1 MSTNNQMTT
10 ARRLTRRELLRVATV
25 GGVGAVLAACGVAS
39 QSAPTVAP
47 TSAPAAIGASPGAY
61 PRTIQDKFGVVAI
74 PARPQRI
81 MNFYGNAGLDALLA
95 LGEKPVLISTYD
107 GFILQPWQAAAND
120 VPFLI
125 MSAGV
130 PNQEKVFA
138 EGIDLIITAE
148 YPTATQAARDER
160 LPFGDRIPIV
170 SVDQADFEGQLR
182 IIGDA
187 LALEEA
193 AAAKAAEVAQLFADF
208 QPARMPVTVKA
219 FGNYEDGK
227 FWMYREASGL
237 GAMLKRFGL
246 PALSAP
252 TTIGDQES
260 DPEAVQAISFEAMQE
275 LEADLLI
282 GTDFGAGYRIESV
295 AASPLFQQLQAVQ
308 DGRFVVFDLTE
319 SMATCYGSVL
329 SIPAARDALTK
340 ALTAY
345 AAAA

>member
-1 MSTNNQMTT
+1 
-10 ARRLTRRELLRVATV
+10 
-25 GGVGAVLAACGVAS
+25 
-39 QSAPTVAP
+39 
-47 TSAPAAIGASPGAY
+47 
-61 PRTIQDKFGVVAI
+61 
-74 PARPQRI
+74 
-81 MNFYGNAGLDALLA
+81 
-95 LGEKPVLISTYD
+95 
-107 GFILQPWQAAAND
+107 
-120 VPFLI
+120 

-138 EGIDLIITAE
+138 EGIDLIITAD

-160 LPFGDRIPIV
+160 LPFAGRIPIV

-187 LALEEA
+187 LALEEV
-193 AAAKAAEVAQLFADF
+193 AAAKAAEVSQLFADF
-208 QPARMPVTVKA
+208 QPPRVPGTVKA

-246 PALSAP
+246 PALSVP
-252 TTIGDQES
+252 TTVGDQEI
-260 DPEAVQAISFEAMQE
+260 DPEAVQAISFEAMAE
-275 LEADLLI
+275 LESDLLI
-282 GTDFGAGYRIESV
+282 GTDFGEGLRVEGVS
-295 AASPLFQQLQAVQ
+295 ASPLFQQLQAVK

-329 SIPAARDALTK
+329 SIPVARDALTK

-345 AAAA
+345 AAAS